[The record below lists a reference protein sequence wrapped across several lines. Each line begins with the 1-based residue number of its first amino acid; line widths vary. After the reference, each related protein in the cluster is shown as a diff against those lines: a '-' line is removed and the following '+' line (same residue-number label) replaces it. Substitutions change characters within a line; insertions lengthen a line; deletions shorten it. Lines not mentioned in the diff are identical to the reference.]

1 MESSNLLK
9 DRKLSSLKGIGDK
22 SEKLFEKAGVCDL
35 NQLLHFYPRA
45 YDAYGKVTGLDAL
58 VSGEK
63 QSVEIVVT
71 RPPIVKEGSR
81 SSVTILTVSMD
92 FVKLEVIWYH
102 MPYLRKTL
110 AKGSRFILRGMVY
123 RRKGKWLMEHPEII
137 TPAAYEGLSGTVQPV
152 YSLTA
157 GLTNKAVQKAVRQ
170 LFEKYEISDYL
181 PETDRERFA
190 LADRETALRNIHF
203 PENAGMLKE
212 ARKRLVFD
220 EFLIY
225 MLKLQ
230 LLRDSSAATE
240 NRYPVQEH
248 SMADKVLSSLGYEL
262 TGAQKRVWNEIK
274 EDMRGKTVMNRLIQG
289 DVGSGKTILS
299 FLAMISAAQS
309 GHQSALMA
317 PTEVL
322 AKQHYDKFIKLA
334 GLDNAGA
341 ETVLLTGSD
350 TAKEKREI
358 YAKIASGEA
367 KYVIGTHALFQEKVD
382 FKDLALVVTDEQHRF
397 GVRQRTAL
405 GEKGSLPHVMVMSAT
420 PIPRTLALIL
430 YGDLKIS
437 VLDEMPANR
446 LRIKNAVVDTSYRK
460 TAYKFMAKEISAGHQ
475 VYVVCPMIEKNEDL
489 NCENVLEYAAKLRTV
504 FGNKV
509 NVGILHGRMKADEK
523 NEVMADFF
531 EKKIDILVST
541 TVIEVGVDVPDA
553 TVMMIEN
560 ADRFGLAQLH
570 QLRGRVGRGD
580 AQSYCIFV
588 QSEGKEETNE
598 RLEIL
603 GNSND
608 GFYIAEQDLRLRGQ
622 GDLFG
627 LRQSGLAGFTLADVY
642 EDGDILSDAR
652 KAAGD
657 IMNKDPGLQSEMYK
671 ELREIVRSGIDDT
684 VAVL

>member
-1 MESSNLLK
+1 
-9 DRKLSSLKGIGDK
+9 
-22 SEKLFEKAGVCDL
+22 
-35 NQLLHFYPRA
+35 
-45 YDAYGKVTGLDAL
+45 
-58 VSGEK
+58 
-63 QSVEIVVT
+63 
-71 RPPIVKEGSR
+71 
-81 SSVTILTVSMD
+81 
-92 FVKLEVIWYH
+92 
-102 MPYLRKTL
+102 
-110 AKGSRFILRGMVY
+110 
-123 RRKGKWLMEHPEII
+123 
-137 TPAAYEGLSGTVQPV
+137 
-152 YSLTA
+152 
-157 GLTNKAVQKAVRQ
+157 
-170 LFEKYEISDYL
+170 
-181 PETDRERFA
+181 
-190 LADRETALRNIHF
+190 
-203 PENAGMLKE
+203 
-212 ARKRLVFD
+212 
-220 EFLIY
+220 
-225 MLKLQ
+225 
-230 LLRDSSAATE
+230 
-240 NRYPVQEH
+240 
-248 SMADKVLSSLGYEL
+248 
-262 TGAQKRVWNEIK
+262 
-274 EDMRGKTVMNRLIQG
+274 
-289 DVGSGKTILS
+289 
-299 FLAMISAAQS
+299 
-309 GHQSALMA
+309 MA

-334 GLDNAGA
+334 GLDNAGS

-504 FGNKV
+504 FGNEA

-684 VAVL
+684 MAVL

>member
-9 DRKLSSLKGIGDK
+9 DRKLSTLKGIGDK
-22 SEKLFEKAGVCDL
+22 SEKLFEKAGVSDL

-45 YDAYGKVTGLDAL
+45 YDAYGKITEMDSL

-63 QSVEIVVT
+63 QSVAIVVT
-71 RPPIVKEGSR
+71 RPPVVKQGSR
-81 SSVTILTVSMD
+81 SSVTILTVSID

-102 MPYLRKTL
+102 MPYLRKML
-110 AKGSRFILRGMVY
+110 VKGARFILRGMVY
-123 RRKGKWLMEHPEII
+123 RRKGKWLMEHPEVI
-137 TPAAYEGLSGTVQPV
+137 TPAAYDAMAGTVQPV

-170 LFEKYEISDYL
+170 LLEKYEISDYL
-181 PETDRERFA
+181 PESDKEKYS
-190 LADRETALRNIHF
+190 LADRETALKNIHF
-203 PENAGMLKE
+203 PENAAALKE
-212 ARKRLVFD
+212 ARRRLVFD

-225 MLKLQ
+225 MLRLQ
-230 LLRDSSAATE
+230 SLKDSSAATE
-240 NRYPVQEH
+240 NNYPVDEH
-248 SMADKVLSSLGYEL
+248 SASEAVVSSLGYEL

-289 DVGSGKTILS
+289 DVGSGKTILC

-322 AKQHYDKFIKLA
+322 AKQHYDKFIRLS
-334 GLDNAGA
+334 GLKNAEA
-341 ETVLLTGSD
+341 ETVLLTGSN

-358 YAKIASGEA
+358 YEKIASGEA
-367 KYVIGTHALFQEKVD
+367 KYIIGTHALFQEKVA
-382 FKDLALVVTDEQHRF
+382 FSDLALVVTDEQHRF

-405 GEKGSLPHVMVMSAT
+405 GEKGKLPHVMVMSAT

-446 LRIKNAVVDTSYRK
+446 LRIKNAVVDTSYRN
-460 TAYKFMAKEISAGHQ
+460 TAYKFMAKEIAAGHQ

-489 NCENVLEYAAKLRTV
+489 NCENVLDYALELKKV
-504 FGNKV
+504 FGSGINI
-509 NVGILHGRMKADEK
+509 GILHGRMKAAEK
-523 NEVMADFF
+523 NEVMRRFS
-531 EKKIDILVST
+531 EKEIDILVST

-608 GFYIAEQDLRLRGQ
+608 GFYIAEQDLKLRGQ

-627 LRQSGLAGFTLADVY
+627 LRQSGIAGFTLADVY

-652 KAAGD
+652 RAADD
-657 IMNKDPGLQSEMYK
+657 IMNSDPGLKSDMYK
-671 ELREIVRSGIDDT
+671 ELREIIGTGPEDT
-684 VAVL
+684 MAVL